1 MAEGQ
6 ESVESVDEVLDD
18 VQDEAESPTPEE
30 PEQPQGS
37 GRAARIVAGVRR
49 FFEPRLMRLAVA
61 VVAGLLL
68 CASFPPFDLWYLS
81 FPALALLA
89 WALVDERTTPAG
101 GFGYGMLAGLVF
113 YVLLLPWISNFVG
126 PVPWLM
132 LAALE
137 AFFTGVFGLAAV
149 LVRRLPGWPLWFAA
163 LWVSAEWLKSTVP
176 FGGFPWG
183 VVAFSQTDSPLL
195 PLAQVGGAPLVSF
208 AVALIGFSAT
218 AIVLEAVRHWRH
230 DHRTGAA
237 APPEVFIPG
246 ICIAIVLL
254 LTVLA
259 WPHVRKAG
267 AGAGDDPA
275 INVAAIQGN
284 VPRLG
289 LDFNAQRRA
298 VLDNHVHV
306 TKQLAEDVRAGR
318 APQPTVVIWPENSS
332 DIDPLVN
339 ADAAELISVASSAI
353 HAPILVGTVLAAP
366 EYTPEHPVTTNS
378 VIVWNGT
385 DGPGERHD
393 KAIVQP
399 FGEYLPWRS
408 FFRLLS
414 PYADRAGYFVPGNG
428 SGVVT
433 AAGVPIGVTTCW
445 EVIFDRAARQSVLN
459 GAQLLAVPANNA
471 TFDEPMSVQQL
482 AFARLR
488 AVEHDRYVVVAG
500 TTGISAVVAPN
511 GQVLE
516 RTEFF
521 QPAYLDR
528 QVRLK
533 TDLTFAT
540 RWGPVINSV
549 LVGVG
554 VAALLAGMLHN
565 RNLMRRRQAVAEN
578 QAGNDAAID
587 TDTDADNEQGN

>member
-30 PEQPQGS
+30 PEQPQGP

-137 AFFTGVFGLAAV
+137 AFFIGVFGLTAV

-298 VLDNHVHV
+298 VLDNHVHE

-339 ADAAELISVASSAI
+339 ADAAELISAASSAI

-385 DGPGERHD
+385 DGPGDRHD

-540 RWGPVINSV
+540 RWGPVINGV

-565 RNLMRRRQAVAEN
+565 RNLMRRRPAVAEN